1 MSFLSSL
8 GLNLPELIREYGY
21 LFVFVGTMLEGETVL
36 VLGMI
41 AAQQG
46 LLDAWLVGAVA
57 MVGTYIGDLGYYVI
71 GVRFGRVFLDRF
83 PKVESKVQR
92 IKGWI
97 VRYDI
102 AIIIVNRF
110 LYGFRIAAPVALGMS
125 AVPAW
130 RFMVFN
136 VAGVAVWT
144 VVIGGAGYLFGSA
157 LEIVLF
163 IFMGSDPRRLC
174 CQWRPHRCCLPWWCR
189 LPCVRRHECDDKYR
203 SDRCWSSPRRCP
215 YRSAWTFCPE
225 APQPP

>member
-8 GLNLPELIREYGY
+8 GLDLPELIREYGY

-41 AAQQG
+41 AAHQG
-46 LLDAWLVGAVA
+46 LLDAWVVGAVA
-57 MVGTYIGDLGYYVI
+57 MVGTYIGDLGYYLI
-71 GVRFGRVFLDRF
+71 GVRFGRAFLDRF
-83 PKVESKVQR
+83 PRVDAKVQR

-97 VRYDI
+97 VRHDI

-136 VAGVAVWT
+136 VVGAAVWT

-157 LEIVLF
+157 LETLLDDVRWHDQIIIGLVLLLG
-163 IFMGSDPRRLC
+163 IGLWIGRYIARRLM
-174 CQWRPHRCCLPWWCR
+174 RGG
-189 LPCVRRHECDDKYR
+189 
-203 SDRCWSSPRRCP
+203 
-215 YRSAWTFCPE
+215 
-225 APQPP
+225 

>member
-102 AIIIVNRF
+102 AIIIINRF

-136 VAGVAVWT
+136 VAGVAGWT

-157 LEIVLF
+157 LETLLDDVRWHDQIIIGLVLLLG
-163 IFMGSDPRRLC
+163 IGLWIGRYIARRVM
-174 CQWRPHRCCLPWWCR
+174 RGG
-189 LPCVRRHECDDKYR
+189 
-203 SDRCWSSPRRCP
+203 
-215 YRSAWTFCPE
+215 
-225 APQPP
+225 

>member
-102 AIIIVNRF
+102 AIIIINRF

-125 AVPAW
+125 AVPALH
-130 RFMVFN
+130 
-136 VAGVAVWT
+136 GVQRGR
-144 VVIGGAGYLFGSA
+144 GGGVDRG
-157 LEIVLF
+157 
-163 IFMGSDPRRLC
+163 DRR
-174 CQWRPHRCCLPWWCR
+174 CR
-189 LPCVRRHECDDKYR
+189 LSFRQRTRDAA
-203 SDRCWSSPRRCP
+203 RRC
-215 YRSAWTFCPE
+215 AL
-225 APQPP
+225 A

>member
-102 AIIIVNRF
+102 AIIIINRF
-110 LYGFRIAAPVALGMS
+110 FFFFFNRRI
-125 AVPAW
+125 
-130 RFMVFN
+130 
-136 VAGVAVWT
+136 
-144 VVIGGAGYLFGSA
+144 Y
-157 LEIVLF
+157 
-163 IFMGSDPRRLC
+163 
-174 CQWRPHRCCLPWWCR
+174 
-189 LPCVRRHECDDKYR
+189 
-203 SDRCWSSPRRCP
+203 
-215 YRSAWTFCPE
+215 FCMT
-225 APQPP
+225 